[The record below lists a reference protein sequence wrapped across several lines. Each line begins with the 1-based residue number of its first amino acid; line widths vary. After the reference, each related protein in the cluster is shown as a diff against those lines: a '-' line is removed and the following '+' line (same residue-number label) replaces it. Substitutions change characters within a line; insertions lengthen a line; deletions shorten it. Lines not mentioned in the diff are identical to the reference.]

1 MEDVVLSITDKNDI
15 EIEEIINLKKEV
27 KMPRGDK
34 TGPNGN
40 GPKTGRGLGYCTGNN
55 LPGFENN
62 ITTYGRGNGFGRRN
76 HNGNGFGRG
85 MGFGYRS
92 GFDNGVKEKTLVQNE
107 INILKDQLESLEK
120 RLKEL

>member
-1 MEDVVLSITDKNDI
+1 
-15 EIEEIINLKKEV
+15 
-27 KMPRGDK
+27 MPRGDK

-40 GPKTGRGLGYCTGNN
+40 GPKTGRRLGYCTGNN

-62 ITTYGRGNGFGRRN
+62 IITYGRGNGFGRRN

-85 MGFGYRS
+85 MGFGYRN